1 MLTENGKYTTEI
13 EFGLGSEALG
23 TRGPRVGVEM
33 ALPGLANRKMFG
45 ALRERGVKVIL
56 P

>member
-1 MLTENGKYTTEI
+1 MLIENGKYTTGT
-13 EFGLGSEALG
+13 EFGLGSDALR

-33 ALPGLANRKMFG
+33 ALPGLANRKMFA
-45 ALRERGVKVIL
+45 ALCEPGVKVIL